1 MEGFSEL
8 VSDFIA
14 ANTNFLL
21 YFLHNLA
28 AKNCGYHQRTTK
40 STDLIL
46 KVNKHEAWNIYCDF
60 FAETETI

>member
-21 YFLHNLA
+21 NLLHNMA
-28 AKNCGYHQRTTK
+28 GKNCENHQRSTK
-40 STDLIL
+40 STEFIL
-46 KVNKHEAWNIYCDF
+46 RFSKKNSHFV
-60 FAETETI
+60 TLSL

>member
-46 KVNKHEAWNIYCDF
+46 KVNKHEA
-60 FAETETI
+60 